1 MTVLLEFREKFFQI
15 VGKRE
20 RLILAAVKFVI
31 AFFAFFFIN
40 RMVGYMDQ
48 ISDPLIWIGLAAIC
62 AFTPCAVTLLIG
74 AALIL
79 ANFYV
84 LSMELSV
91 IALLLF
97 VLMFC
102 LYFRFVRGSGLYA
115 VLAALLCAS
124 RIPFVMP
131 NVLGM
136 LTKPYKVFSIVF
148 GTMVY
153 FLLKNVKANEALFR
167 SLQDNSGDTSKYTLA
182 LNQIFVNKEMFLYIV
197 AFIAAAIV
205 VYYVRRMSADHAWGA
220 SVISGTV
227 VQLIIVCGGEI
238 ALGNAVRI
246 IPVFIGCLVSLFVST
261 GVMFMVRALDYSRV
275 ERVQFEDDEYYYY
288 VKAVPKS
295 SVALSD
301 KQVKQIASKR
311 NKDGRNSTPGKKVKR
326 AHVYKKK
333 HTSEGDSGL
342 TEKDDLEKDTSL
354 TEEQKALAQKAM
366 EEFDVDGEW
375 LE

>member
-1 MTVLLEFREKFFQI
+1 MTVLLEFRERFFQI

-20 RLILAAVKFVI
+20 KLVLAAVKFVI
-31 AFFAFFFIN
+31 AFFAFFLIN

-48 ISDPLIWIGLAAIC
+48 IANPLLWVGLAAIC
-62 AFTPCAVTLLIG
+62 AFTPCAVMLLIG
-74 AALIL
+74 AALIVI
-79 ANFYV
+79 NFYA
-84 LSMELSV
+84 LAMELSL
-91 IALLLF
+91 ITLLVF

-115 VLAALLCAS
+115 VLTSILCAVQAPY
-124 RIPFVMP
+124 IMP

-153 FLLKNVKANEALFR
+153 FLLKNVKQNEALFP
-167 SLQDNSGDTSKYTLA
+167 SLQDSVGDTSKYTLA
-182 LNQIFVNKEMFLYIV
+182 LNQIFVNKEMFLYII

-205 VYYVRRMSADHAWGA
+205 VYYVRRMRADHAWGA

-227 VQLIIVCGGEI
+227 VQLIVVGGGEI
-238 ALGNAVRI
+238 ALGNAMRI
-246 IPVFIGCLVSLFVST
+246 IPVFIGCLISLFVST
-261 GVMFMVRALDYSRV
+261 AVMFMVRALDYSRV
-275 ERVQFEDDEYYYY
+275 ERVEFEDDEYYYY
-288 VKAVPKS
+288 VKAVPKA
-295 SVALSD
+295 SVALAD

-311 NKDGRNSTPGKKVKR
+311 NRDGRTPAQGKNVKR
-326 AHVYKKK
+326 AHIYKKK
-333 HTSEGDSGL
+333 QVPKKGEESVSKADA
-342 TEKDDLEKDTSL
+342 EKSTPL